1 MGSSHRISKKF
12 GFHKLDGDKYLCLG
26 CNRWW
31 LKDEEK
37 TCVCPDPKEVQRY
50 VDTPLHQI
58 SRVDFVSSGDPQY
71 SQNWRKTAMRFLG
84 SGYDQQQ
91 YAMVVQNEQ
100 NPGVPIELRGDD
112 GFSVEVQTKVNLI
125 IDELNWTRDLLR
137 QVFLY
142 LMAEKQGEPS
152 PEA

>member
-12 GFHKLDGDKYLCLG
+12 GFHKLEGDKYLCLG

-31 LKDEEK
+31 LKEEEK
-37 TCVCPDPKEVQRY
+37 TCVCPDPIEVQRY

-58 SRVDFVSSGDPQY
+58 TQLLSTSSGDPQY
-71 SQNWRKTAMRFLG
+71 AQNWRKTAIRFLS

-91 YAMVVQNEQ
+91 YASVVQAEQ
-100 NPGVPIELRGDD
+100 NPGVAIELRGEEVP
-112 GFSVEVQTKVNLI
+112 FEVESKVNQI

-152 PEA
+152 SEA